1 MMKIGGASKELE
13 DIKCNICTIYL
24 VVIRLNTAV
33 CNNIVNNTKSQKHT
47 FFQYTYKKYQYKY
60 SKYFKNKNKKI
71 LKRKQNAHTH
81 TNA

>member
-33 CNNIVNNTKSQKHT
+33 CNIVNNTKSQKHT
-47 FFQYTYKKYQYKY
+47 FFQY
-60 SKYFKNKNKKI
+60 
-71 LKRKQNAHTH
+71 KQIKEKTKTH
-81 TNA
+81 TRIQTHHKIYIYII

>member
-33 CNNIVNNTKSQKHT
+33 CNIVTQHQKP
-47 FFQYTYKKYQYKY
+47 K
-60 SKYFKNKNKKI
+60 
-71 LKRKQNAHTH
+71 AHIFSI
-81 TNA
+81 